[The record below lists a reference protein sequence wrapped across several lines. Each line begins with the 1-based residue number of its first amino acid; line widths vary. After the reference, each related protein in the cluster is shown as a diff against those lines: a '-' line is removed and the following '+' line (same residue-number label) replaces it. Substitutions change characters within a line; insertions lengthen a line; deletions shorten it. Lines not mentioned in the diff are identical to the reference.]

1 MVKLNCAMADLGKT
15 TEMNETTP
23 VSPPQTLRFALNE
36 VWSLAWP
43 TILTMT
49 SFTVMQFT
57 DRLMVGQIGKV
68 EIAAQGNAGTWA
80 FAAISIIM
88 GVVTVVNTF
97 VSQHLGAKEPEKGSK
112 YPWNAGWM
120 ALAAWFV
127 IIVPFVFIIP
137 HIFKLINPEEADA
150 KLVSLE
156 SMYANYMLLGCVFL
170 LVGRGF
176 TQYFLGLH
184 KPKIITV
191 STIIANIVNV
201 VANYILIFGENGID
215 GFLPGIPGTPALG
228 LKGAAIATVIGMF
241 METIIPFAVFISP
254 KYNNKYGTRKN
265 WYPSFQT
272 IKSLFKIGWPGS
284 IQWGNEI
291 ICWALFMTV
300 FVGGF
305 GTNDMA
311 AGWIAL
317 AFLQLSFMPAVGIN
331 VAINSIV
338 GKYIGAKEPDIAV
351 SRARVGVALAMVYM
365 TICAVIFVIF
375 RYEFVAMFINS
386 DQYSALE
393 REEIIRLGANMLI
406 VVAVFQT
413 VDALGIVY
421 TGALRGAGDTVF
433 PGIATA
439 IYSWVFI
446 VGGGWVAVTFF
457 PQLGSIGPWIA
468 ASVYIIL
475 IGLTMAIRFERGGWR
490 SIDLLGNNTKREAGR
505 AAPLTIGPPA
515 SEADA
520 AMSDLVD
527 PPEPN

>member
-1 MVKLNCAMADLGKT
+1 
-15 TEMNETTP
+15 
-23 VSPPQTLRFALNE
+23 
-36 VWSLAWP
+36 
-43 TILTMT
+43 MT

-80 FAAISIIM
+80 FAAIATIM

-97 VSQHLGAKEPEKGSK
+97 VSQNLGAKQPERGSK

-120 ALAAWFV
+120 ALVCWGA
-127 IIVPFVFIIP
+127 IIVPFIFVIP
-137 HIFKLINPEEADA
+137 YIFYTINPSPEDE

-156 SMYANYMLLGCVFL
+156 SMYATYMLLGSLFL

-176 TQYFLGLH
+176 TQYFLGMH
-184 KPKIITV
+184 MPKIITV
-191 STIIANIVNV
+191 STIFANIINV
-201 VANYILIFGENGID
+201 LANYILIFGENGIE
-215 GFLPGIPGTPALG
+215 GVLPGIPGTPKLG
-228 LKGAAIATVIGMF
+228 LQGAAIATVIGMF
-241 METIIPFAVFISP
+241 METIIPFLIFMGP
-254 KYNNKYGTRKN
+254 KFNNKYATRAG
-265 WYPSFQT
+265 WRPSLST
-272 IKSLFKIGWPGS
+272 IKDIFRIGWPGS

-291 ICWALFMTV
+291 ICWAFFMTV
-300 FVGGF
+300 FVGHY

-331 VAINSIV
+331 VAVNSIV
-338 GKYIGAKEPDIAV
+338 GKYIGAKEPDTAV
-351 SRARVGVALAMVYM
+351 SRARVGVAVAMVYM
-365 TICAVIFVIF
+365 TICASLFVIF
-375 RYEFVAMFINS
+375 RYECMEMFINS
-386 DQYSALE
+386 DQYSQE
-393 REEIIRLGANMLI
+393 DKTEIIRLGANMLI

-433 PGIATA
+433 PGIVTA

-446 VGGGWVAVTFF
+446 VGGGWVAITFF

-475 IGLTMAIRFERGGWR
+475 IGLTMTVRFERGGWR
-490 SIDLLGNNTKREAGR
+490 SIDLLGRGTRGEAGR

-515 SEADA
+515 LEPDA
-520 AMSDLVD
+520 AISDLVD
-527 PPEPN
+527 PQGDI